1 MDYDIDKLVGEMDFS
16 KNMLNHIG
24 NNIYLSNYE
33 KDFLNKYNINYK
45 NCTDLK
51 SILFFIEEI
60 LNEDSTLDDLETIS
74 KSISERDY
82 YLNTNK

>member
-33 KDFLNKYNINYK
+33 IDVLNKYNINYK
-45 NCTDLK
+45 NCNDLK

-60 LNEDSTLDDLETIS
+60 LNEDSTLDDLEIIS